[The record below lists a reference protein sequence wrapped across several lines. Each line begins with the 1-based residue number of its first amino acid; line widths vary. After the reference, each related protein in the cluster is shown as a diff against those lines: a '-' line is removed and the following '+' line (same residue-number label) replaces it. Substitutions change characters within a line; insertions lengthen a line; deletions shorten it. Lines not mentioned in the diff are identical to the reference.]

1 MFDVFEGVK
10 GNEESNI
17 RGGGRRVR
25 GNTERVRAEEGR
37 GELEN
42 GRPAERPACLPA
54 CWPVK
59 GCIIYRRVFL
69 FRRRNLWLSLGMKV
83 YTSRNCFILIQ
94 RDIHIHTH
102 IYIDI

>member
-25 GNTERVRAEEGR
+25 GNAERVRAEEGR

-54 CWPVK
+54 
-59 GCIIYRRVFL
+59 GR
-69 FRRRNLWLSLGMKV
+69 
-83 YTSRNCFILIQ
+83 
-94 RDIHIHTH
+94 
-102 IYIDI
+102 